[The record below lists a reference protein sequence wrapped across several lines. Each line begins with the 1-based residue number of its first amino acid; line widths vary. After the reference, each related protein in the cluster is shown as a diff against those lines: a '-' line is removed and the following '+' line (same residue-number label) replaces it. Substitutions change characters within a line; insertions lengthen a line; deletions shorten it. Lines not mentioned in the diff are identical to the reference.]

1 MQGNSLVATS
11 GHGGGARRIQVTFD
25 GSYAGC
31 SAAVIIAKQVGS
43 SKIIMR
49 NLVSNKQMELLSATA
64 SAASC
69 SVQAGNVFGG
79 S

>member
-11 GHGGGARRIQVTFD
+11 GHRGGARRIQVTFD
-25 GSYAGC
+25 GSFANC
-31 SAAVIIAKQVGS
+31 TANVILAKQVGA

-49 NLVSNKQMELLSATA
+49 NLVSNKQMEILSVTT

-69 SVQAGNVFGG
+69 SLQVGNVFGN
-79 S
+79 